1 MDSQELLSLLDKH
14 DVTYQ
19 AFSHPAVSTSKEA
32 DQYLKDET
40 FVKCKNLF
48 IKTRDKKSY
57 FLVMLPEN
65 KKTDWKKAQKELFTS
80 SLTMA
85 DEDELMEKLKVKR
98 GLVSPFSLLNDETNT
113 IPLVID
119 QEAMEENNFVGVHPN
134 DNTKAISLQWIDLA
148 RILSSYGHLVEERSF

>member
-19 AFSHPAVSTSKEA
+19 AFTHPAFSTSKEA

-65 KKTDWKKAQKELFTS
+65 KKIDWKKAQKELFTS

-134 DNTKAISLQWIDLA
+134 DNTKMISLQWIDLA

>member
-14 DVTYQ
+14 DITYQ
-19 AFSHPAVSTSKEA
+19 VFTHPAVSTSKEA
-32 DQYLKDET
+32 DQYLKDDT

-65 KKTDWKKAQKELFTS
+65 KKIDWKKAQKELFTS

-134 DNTKAISLQWIDLA
+134 DNTKTISLQWIDLA